1 MLDVVALVFGAL
13 SLCLLAWGAYTRL
26 APGHRWTALAREL
39 FTHDE
44 YRASE
49 FLPGEQSWTEGH
61 GLALWRRKSGGYAVV
76 RRGSVPGLPTVKE
89 PGLGRLS
96 IVMES
101 PCLEDAV
108 GALARMRTDEKN
120 DLERKSEEKERLR
133 AENEASRRKEVEE
146 TLAAWATLESGA
158 DSFAAACARKSW
170 QPTRSS
176 LPAGVSR
183 DEAWGVV
190 SESIDA
196 LVGSVRRAGPSHGF
210 KETRTLVDGFSGSS
224 DWFDAD
230 VFLDES
236 LLWTGVFAL
245 LDDINPGRDVAA
257 SVLSHFVRRGRWEM
271 VHGLA
276 VEWARVES
284 DQLDRSAR
292 EPLMECAAGALVRWW
307 RVSDPSAHQAA
318 NMPLAVSRQL
328 SQHLEIGRNP
338 ARPIEPLHHCAR
350 EVSRIDEFV
359 LLVVR

>member
-1 MLDVVALVFGAL
+1 MLDVVALMFGAL
-13 SLCLLAWGAYTRL
+13 GVCSLAWGAYTRF

-44 YRASE
+44 HRASA

-61 GLALWRRKSGGYAVV
+61 GLAIWRRKAGGYAVV
-76 RRGSVPGLPTVKE
+76 RRGSVPGLSTVRE

-96 IVMES
+96 IVMET
-101 PCLEDAV
+101 PRLEDAV
-108 GALARMRTDEKN
+108 GALATLRTNERA
-120 DLERKSEEKERLR
+120 DLQRKADEKERLR
-133 AENEASRRKEVEE
+133 AEKEASRRREVDE
-146 TLAAWATLESGA
+146 TLSAWAALESRA
-158 DSFAAACARKSW
+158 DSFAAACARKTW

-224 DWFDAD
+224 DWFDTD
-230 VFLDES
+230 VLLDES
-236 LLWTGVFAL
+236 LLWTAVFAL

-292 EPLMECAAGALVRWW
+292 EPLMECAAGALVKWW
-307 RVSDPSAHQAA
+307 RSSDPVAHQAA
-318 NMPLAVSRQL
+318 NIPLAVSRQL
-328 SQHLEIGRNP
+328 SQHLAIGKNP
-338 ARPIEPLHHCAR
+338 ASRIEPLNHCAR
-350 EVSRIDEFV
+350 EIRRIDEFV